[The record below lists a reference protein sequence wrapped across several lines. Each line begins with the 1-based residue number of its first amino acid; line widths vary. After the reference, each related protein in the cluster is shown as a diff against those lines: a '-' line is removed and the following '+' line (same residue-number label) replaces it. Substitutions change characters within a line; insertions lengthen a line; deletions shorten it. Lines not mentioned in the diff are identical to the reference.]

1 MTTHGHEY
9 DDFIQLQAAFP
20 DQVIEV
26 NPHEHKH
33 VFARYVYDNPSTVFH
48 RLVQYSREEDQDDLF
63 LYEAKC
69 VAGGLPWCRHR
80 EDKFSQR
87 TWHKMILPMH
97 VTFCAYEPCTAGEK
111 ANKVQL
117 VMGCCHCKKQN
128 VKMSHCTGC
137 VGTQYCSSL
146 CQASAW
152 SSHKKFCRLPNEY
165 DQIIEILWELAGMHF
180 GYEEYHLAHGVAE
193 QILSFSALSMR
204 WGRDSQQQRL
214 AHLLEPYLSEG
225 VIPQRGCK

>member
-9 DDFIQLQAAFP
+9 DDFIKLQAAFP
-20 DQVIEV
+20 DRLIEV
-26 NPHEHKH
+26 KPDEHKH
-33 VFARYVYDNPSTVFH
+33 VVARYIYDSPRTVH
-48 RLVQYSREEDQDDLF
+48 RKLVEYYEEDEQDDFF
-63 LYEAKC
+63 LYEALR
-69 VAGGLPWCRHR
+69 VAQGIPWCRR
-80 EDKFSQR
+80 GKDGTTQR

-97 VTFCAYEPCTAGEK
+97 MSFCTYEPHSAGEK
-111 ANKVQL
+111 AGKVQL
-117 VMGCCHCKKQN
+117 VLGCCHCKKED
-128 VKMSHCTGC
+128 VKMNHCSGC
-137 VGTQYCSSL
+137 VGTQYCSTE
-146 CQASAW
+146 CQKSAW

-180 GYEEYHLAHGVAE
+180 GYGEYQLAHGVAE